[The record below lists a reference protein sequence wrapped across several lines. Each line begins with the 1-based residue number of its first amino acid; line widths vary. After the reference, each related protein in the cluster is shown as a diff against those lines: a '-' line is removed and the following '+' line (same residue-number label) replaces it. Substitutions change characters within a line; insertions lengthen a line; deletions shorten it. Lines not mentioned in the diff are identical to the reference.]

1 MLGIKHDKLHS
12 NEVFSSKYFDTKYF
26 TSELQ
31 EIYRTD
37 DLFFQIPSD
46 VEIDIQTKLKEYDKY
61 EYMYSTKVIDTS
73 LNNQRISSS
82 GVFKRKGSTVLASK
96 ANQAKQVCRVCGKQI
111 AKSTKHDATACLNH
125 REQMN
130 RKLKK

>member
-37 DLFFQIPSD
+37 DLFFQ
-46 VEIDIQTKLKEYDKY
+46 
-61 EYMYSTKVIDTS
+61 
-73 LNNQRISSS
+73 
-82 GVFKRKGSTVLASK
+82 
-96 ANQAKQVCRVCGKQI
+96 AKQVCRVCGKQI
-111 AKSTKHDATACLNH
+111 AKPTKHDATACLNH